1 MYKQLLCFFYHPTDN
16 SSARRKFRA
25 KVAFSYHPEN
35 EDELNLEVDDIIDV
49 VGQPEDGWWEGVV
62 KGQKGVFPSNF
73 VTVLEEDENNMDV
86 ANGKADKTDGGSLA
100 VETETKGAYFVQM
113 RFGEGRG
120 FLQDNSQEVFRISL
134 FFSEA
139 V

>member
-1 MYKQLLCFFYHPTDN
+1 MNFNTWTNDDLLFCCLTDN

-49 VGQPEDGWWEGVV
+49 VGEPEDGWWEGVV
-62 KGQKGVFPSNF
+62 KGHKGVFPSNF

-86 ANGKADKTDGGSLA
+86 ANGKADKTDGGSPS
-100 VETETKGAYFVQM
+100 VETETKGVYFVLM
-113 RFGEGRG
+113 RVGGRG
-120 FLQDNSQEVFRISL
+120 KFLYGNRKEVLRI
-134 FFSEA
+134 FFF
-139 V
+139 